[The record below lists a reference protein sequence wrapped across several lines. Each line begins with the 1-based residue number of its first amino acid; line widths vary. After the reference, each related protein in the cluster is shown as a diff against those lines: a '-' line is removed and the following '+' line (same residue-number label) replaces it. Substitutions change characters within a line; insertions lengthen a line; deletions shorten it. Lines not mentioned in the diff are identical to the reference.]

1 MPHRTVFQIGKNH
14 VHPFTMFLGGVVVGS
29 IATGT
34 IAWTWA
40 NAGDDVLI
48 QDSVT
53 PRQSTIV
60 ETDSPEP
67 LPSLQPSASPAVTF

>member
-1 MPHRTVFQIGKNH
+1 MPHRTIFQVGKNH

-40 NAGDDVLI
+40 NTESTDIDDPAPTVKR
-48 QDSVT
+48 DT
-53 PRQSTIV
+53 AST
-60 ETDSPEP
+60 
-67 LPSLQPSASPAVTF
+67 ASPVPTIEASPSPVGTF

>member
-1 MPHRTVFQIGKNH
+1 MPHRTVFQVGKNH

-40 NAGDDVLI
+40 N
-48 QDSVT
+48 T
-53 PRQSTIV
+53 ESTDIEGTNLV
-60 ETDSPEP
+60 KTRNT
-67 LPSLQPSASPAVTF
+67 PSATPATAVEASPSPAVSF